1 MSLLRESSAITT
13 HKSQII
19 SQTYVYTILWHYC
32 FAKKLTMDQQKMEK
46 SNCITLRILT
56 SPLSVSKG
64 SLMNAQIQSSY
75 VSHNSYSQI
84 ISNYAVSAVIQPGI
98 CIFLHPTLQLL
109 VGTIVMVVERKTES
123 EMLMKICICML
134 LCNFWLASN
143 HTVQNY
149 EDNELSSQLTNTR
162 KHKSSHPVNWDYTWQ
177 LQDCKNCLH
186 LNWFTQVIWKDLPL
200 FYYCIKKHVGTLN

>member
-64 SLMNAQIQSSY
+64 SLMNAQIQSRY

-84 ISNYAVSAVIQPGI
+84 MALVTMQCQQLFNLEFAYF
-98 CIFLHPTLQLL
+98 CILHYN
-109 VGTIVMVVERKTES
+109 
-123 EMLMKICICML
+123 C
-134 LCNFWLASN
+134 WLAPCYGHWKKN
-143 HTVQNY
+143 WIWNA
-149 EDNELSSQLTNTR
+149 NEN
-162 KHKSSHPVNWDYTWQ
+162 
-177 LQDCKNCLH
+177 LH
-186 LNWFTQVIWKDLPL
+186 MHVIM
-200 FYYCIKKHVGTLN
+200 